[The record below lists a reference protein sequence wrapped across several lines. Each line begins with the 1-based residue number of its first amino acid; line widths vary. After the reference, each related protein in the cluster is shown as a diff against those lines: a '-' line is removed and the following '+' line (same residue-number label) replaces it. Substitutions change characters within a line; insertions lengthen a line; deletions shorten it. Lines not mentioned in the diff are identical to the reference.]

1 MPIYEYHCPDCD
13 TTFEQRRMFSQADDP
28 LSCPQCES
36 PNTERLL
43 SRFMISVD
51 RGNGS
56 ATAASME
63 GGGCPCGGTCACR
76 A

>member
-13 TTFEQRRMFSQADDP
+13 ATFEQRRRFGQADDP

-36 PNTERLL
+36 PRPNRLL
-43 SRFMISVD
+43 SRFMISVG

-56 ATAASME
+56 ASAGTGKCS
-63 GGGCPCGGTCACR
+63 GCARGSCAGCD
-76 A
+76 